1 MSGQSSGTGLFQR
14 KRGSSNEPP
23 ADDPVKA
30 PYGWMRDKK
39 TGKWRPRKSWGGAG
53 RGARKVVGGPSG
65 TVTPDQPAA
74 KTTRRPA
81 ARKTTVKRPAK
92 RPEPLRMVEPLP
104 EHDDDQEQD
113 DLTPFLGADPA
124 PSWHEPEP
132 PAAPATASGQV
143 DMRTEVESWIALA
156 WSLPA
161 ETLSTIDPYCF
172 GPLADDETGPL
183 IVGCL
188 ADIAMQSPKVAE
200 FIASKSGLMP
210 YIKLG
215 FAFKPVF
222 RNAWQHHISKKV
234 EVEID
239 REAMT
244 YTVSRRDYS
253 QYPAA

>member
-1 MSGQSSGTGLFQR
+1 MVDPIVYEAL
-14 KRGSSNEPP
+14 
-23 ADDPVKA
+23 DDAMDEVEA
-30 PYGWMRDKK
+30 
-39 TGKWRPRKSWGGAG
+39 GA
-53 RGARKVVGGPSG
+53 VPW
-65 TVTPDQPAA
+65 
-74 KTTRRPA
+74 
-81 ARKTTVKRPAK
+81 
-92 RPEPLRMVEPLP
+92 
-104 EHDDDQEQD
+104 
-113 DLTPFLGADPA
+113 LGADPD

-132 PAAPATASGQV
+132 PAPPETKPGEF

-161 ETLSTIDPYCF
+161 ETLATVDPYCF
-172 GPLADDETGPL
+172 GPLVDDQTGPL
-183 IVGCL
+183 IVSCF

-215 FAFKPVF
+215 FAFKPVIK
-222 RNAWQHHISKKV
+222 NAWQHHISKKV

-244 YTVSRRDYS
+244 YTVNRRDYS